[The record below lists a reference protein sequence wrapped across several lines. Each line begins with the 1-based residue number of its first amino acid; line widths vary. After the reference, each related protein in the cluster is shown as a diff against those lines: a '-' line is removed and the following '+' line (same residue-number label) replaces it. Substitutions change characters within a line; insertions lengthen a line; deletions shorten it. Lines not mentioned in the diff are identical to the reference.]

1 MTDPLIV
8 WQNASPVLLEAARTG
23 RLDRR
28 ANGGVAYEHHALRA
42 MRQAFHVEVDPE
54 AVRQPGE
61 SMRRY
66 WARMRRH
73 TPAGAALV
81 VRDPRSLAFGARLEA
96 PTVAVVHHVDYALQ
110 QSSLK
115 HRWYFA
121 RLLRRLSDAD
131 AVVTVS
137 QFWKGE
143 LEQAGCHRVEVIYN
157 AFDVGECDFSPEEV
171 AAFREMHGL
180 PADRPLVYI
189 GNASKLKGVEEV
201 YHALKGEGYTLVMS
215 GRINDTDVPARWFD
229 LPRPDY
235 LRLLAACDVV
245 VCMSRLLEGWN
256 RVAHEAMLCGT
267 PVIGSGAGGMRE
279 LLEGGGQVVLP
290 EADGL
295 PEAVRAVLG
304 RHEAQGHAGRDYAAR
319 FDGRYFEDA
328 WTTLARN
335 MMGEHQLVTR

>member
-8 WQNASPVLLEAARTG
+8 WQNASPVLLEAVRTG
-23 RLDRR
+23 QLGRR
-28 ANGGVAYEHHALRA
+28 ANGGIAYEYHSVRALEP
-42 MRQAFHVEVDPE
+42 AFRVAVDPE
-54 AVRQPGE
+54 AVRRPE
-61 SMRRY
+61 EPMLRY

-73 TPAGAALV
+73 APAGAALV
-81 VRDPRSLAFGARLEA
+81 VQDPRARAFAARPGA
-96 PTVAVVHHVDYALQ
+96 PTVAVVHHIDYTLQ
-110 QSSLK
+110 RSSLK

-121 RLLRRLSDAD
+121 RLFDRLAEAD

-143 LEQAGCHRVEVIYN
+143 LERAGCRRVEVIYN
-157 AFDVGECDFSPEEV
+157 AFDGDACAFDADDL
-171 AAFREMHGL
+171 AAFRDAHAL
-180 PADRPLVYI
+180 PHDRPLVYI

-215 GRINDTDVPARWFD
+215 GRNNDTDVPARWFD

-290 EADGL
+290 DAAGL
-295 PEAVRAVLG
+295 PEAVRTVLD
-304 RHEAQGHAGRDYAAR
+304 RREAQGRAGKAYAAR
-319 FDGRYFEDA
+319 FDGRYFEAA
-328 WTTLARN
+328 WTSLARN
-335 MMGEHQLVTR
+335 MMEQTQLVTQ